1 MTGKTMN
8 LLQTSALISRVKV
21 ATALL
26 LSLACTPLM
35 AQTNH
40 YSALTQANQPQFVAR
55 LETPS
60 APDQG
65 SLLGRTPAAT
75 MEYRIVSDRIN
86 NRRFFKLIAD
96 AIAVNSDAKTLAKN
110 ATYISRSRGAVPV
123 ELQPND
129 AISFAFDGKNTV
141 VMSLNG
147 VQLASYQSADF
158 FRMLLATWV
167 GEVPISSR
175 FKREILGK
183 ETAPKDIAELFAASA
198 PSIERKQAVA
208 QVLATP
214 APDQTAPATTSA
226 ATAVAATAAVTS
238 APAPKV
244 VAAPTPQPKVTKAP
258 APVSSPAT
266 AKPEPKPE
274 PMVAAAPVAK
284 APVKTPEAK
293 PSTAPVAKTESPISK
308 PPVTVAAAKPAAVEL
323 SEEEEARRLLLRQ
336 EYLKGLNREINI
348 QKHLPPAAF
357 TRRAE
362 GSVRLAI
369 ALDKNGKL
377 LKVEV
382 VEPSRYSMFNDQ
394 ALEAVQNA
402 QPFTPPPSDLESN
415 PFEFETTL
423 YYDLPL

>member
-1 MTGKTMN
+1 MN
-8 LLQTSALISRVKV
+8 ILDTTYIGSVKAAFALCL
-21 ATALL
+21 ALV
-26 LSLACTPLM
+26 CTPLL
-35 AQTNH
+35 AQTNN
-40 YSALTQANQPQFVAR
+40 YSALTQASQPQFVAR

-75 MEYRIVSDRIN
+75 MEYRIVSERIN

-110 ATYISRSRGAVPV
+110 ATYISRSRSAVPV

-158 FRMLLATWV
+158 FRMLLSTWV

-183 ETAPKDIAELFAASA
+183 ETPPKDVADLFIASA
-198 PSIERKQAVA
+198 PSAERKLAIAQA
-208 QVLATP
+208 LATP
-214 APDQTAPATTSA
+214 APVEAVATTSVA
-226 ATAVAATAAVTS
+226 AATAAVTS
-238 APAPKV
+238 APAAKIASV
-244 VAAPTPQPKVTKAP
+244 PTPQPKATKAP
-258 APVSSPAT
+258 APVSTPTPAAVKVET
-266 AKPEPKPE
+266 KPEPK
-274 PMVAAAPVAK
+274 VAVAPAAK

-293 PSTAPVAKTESPISK
+293 PSPTPVAKAETEKSK
-308 PPVTVAAAKPAAVEL
+308 PASAPAVVAKPAPVEL

-336 EYLKGLNREINI
+336 EYLKGLNRDINI
-348 QKHLPPAAF
+348 QKHLPAAAF

-394 ALEAVQNA
+394 ALEAVSNA
-402 QPFTPPPSDLESN
+402 QPFTPPPADLESD